1 MADETD
7 AAVPPAAPAP
17 VDGADPEPHL
27 RVGAYAVCVDE
38 GQILLTRLWSG
49 DIDGGK
55 WNLPGGGLDFG
66 EHPLDGLAREL
77 QEETG
82 LAGTVRGLLDVDS
95 AVLEPWR
102 GWGPLHHLRII
113 YAVDATG
120 EPAVQEVGG
129 STVEAR
135 WWPVE
140 DAAGLRLT
148 SLARHGLHLAGI
160 RAGARD

>member
-1 MADETD
+1 MAESAGAEPSA
-7 AAVPPAAPAP
+7 AAVPP
-17 VDGADPEPHL
+17 VDAVDPEPHL

-49 DIDGGK
+49 DIDGGR

-77 QEETG
+77 HEETG
-82 LAGTVRGLLDVDS
+82 LTGTVRGLLDVDS
-95 AVLEPWR
+95 AVFEPWR

-113 YAVDATG
+113 YAVDTKG
-120 EPAVQEVGG
+120 EPEVQEVGG

-140 DAAGLRLT
+140 DAAALRLT
-148 SLARHGLHLAGI
+148 SLARHGLRLAGVS
-160 RAGARD
+160 AGAGD